1 MKALSIFAI
10 ICVLVLG
17 VMVTISVSME
27 DNSSYQYKNTE
38 PVKLA
43 DEKTSTPSNEYESVG
58 NEHFS
63 FKLPDN
69 LKKGNQILSELKGE
83 EYTSPREP
91 TTEEQEIRDKE
102 IQDFFEDYARTYW
115 GKDNR
120 ITQAPTPTTV
130 GKDFNEFVNQ
140 LGFKDTD
147 EFVMNQAKEK
157 YIECYKKLWQYSPT
171 SLEFVE
177 EFGNGF
183 PICISTVKGILSG

>member
-130 GKDFNEFVNQ
+130 GKDFNEFV
-140 LGFKDTD
+140 
-147 EFVMNQAKEK
+147 MNQAKEK